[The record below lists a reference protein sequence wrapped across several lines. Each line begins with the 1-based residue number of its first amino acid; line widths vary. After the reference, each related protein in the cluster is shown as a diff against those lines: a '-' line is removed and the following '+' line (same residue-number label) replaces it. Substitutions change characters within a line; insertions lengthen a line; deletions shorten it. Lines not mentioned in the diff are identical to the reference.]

1 MDAMSL
7 LKDDHIPDPSCGSGN
22 PPGRVP
28 QLTSFAA
35 SPKPSYS
42 RIVPVTRLSSEKL
55 ALSVPKKAAS
65 AFATAVVWQACA
77 DGYRRAISPW
87 DEALGVLRRIRKFIG
102 GMGIPQMNRDLRL
115 RRQGLPANV
124 TDAGLAFAQLG
135 FPLAHRA
142 LPSPLLKVPPIRAS
156 KRALVPLK

>member
-55 ALSVPKKAAS
+55 TLSVPRRL
-65 AFATAVVWQACA
+65 QAPSRRRWY
-77 DGYRRAISPW
+77 GRRALTDTGGRSH
-87 DEALGVLRRIRKFIG
+87 LGT
-102 GMGIPQMNRDLRL
+102 RL
-115 RRQGLPANV
+115 
-124 TDAGLAFAQLG
+124 
-135 FPLAHRA
+135 
-142 LPSPLLKVPPIRAS
+142 
-156 KRALVPLK
+156 